1 MPPATYTD
9 NEAVTAPTESAAYK
23 SFYGNDR
30 RFRTAPS
37 THLIDRFMTHFINV
51 GGISIIAAVMGIFIF
66 IFFQI
71 LPLFKGADVHE
82 KRVVQL
88 GAGDYTRIGVDE
100 WGERPFVLRAD
111 GTPLFL
117 TEKGLTEAPI
127 GVPEGTGIS
136 AFRYRPVD
144 QTIVYGTDDGRFF
157 TVKVAYEPEF
167 AKGGARS
174 IKHELVT
181 GAIHPSG
188 VSEPVFDIDMAG
200 TDREMAAAVVL
211 GKAGAHRIRLAA
223 FEREVTLFGAGD
235 LTLVETYDLTSRVSG
250 DPQKVLVASTGEE
263 VLVATS
269 EDHVHFFQRTAGEV
283 HLRQTFDPFGD
294 LADKTIASM
303 HFILGDVSVVFTSR
317 SGVNRVYSLSEITPG
332 QPRQYVR
339 AKEFPALKGGADFYA
354 KSLRNKSFLIG
365 HGDQISLRHATT
377 ETIRWE
383 KRLGTRVKDAV
394 IGGKYNLILLL
405 DENNALHYYELKD
418 PHPEASFKAFFA
430 KLVYEGSPTPRYEW
444 QSTGGTDD
452 FEPKLSLIPLIIGTL
467 KGTVY
472 AMVFALPVA
481 LLAAIYTSQFLKPS
495 YRAVVKPTMEIMAS
509 LPSVVLGFFAALW
522 LAPLIE
528 TKVPSMLLTVFV
540 VPLAALGFGWGW
552 SKLPYNIRRLIPPGT
567 EFIVFTPIF
576 LVLAALSWQAGPLLE
591 QVLFRTKD
599 PVTGAVIADFRLW
612 WPQVTGTPFEQRN
625 SLVVGFV
632 MGFAVIPL
640 IFTIAEDSLS
650 NVPAFLR
657 SGSLALG
664 ASRWQTSLLVI
675 LPTASAGIFSALMIG
690 LGRAIGETMIV
701 VMATGNTPVM
711 DLNMFSGMR
720 TLSANIAVE
729 LPEAPHNSTLYRA
742 LFLGAMA
749 LFLATFIINTLAELL
764 RQRLREKY
772 KTV

>member
-1 MPPATYTD
+1 MSQTASSADEAPATQ
-9 NEAVTAPTESAAYK
+9 AESAAYK
-23 SFYGNDR
+23 AFYHDDR

-37 THLIDRFMTHFINV
+37 THLIDRFMTHFIKV
-51 GGISIIAAVMGIFIF
+51 GGVSIVAAVMGIFIF

-82 KRVVQL
+82 KRTIDL
-88 GAGDYTRIGVDE
+88 GAGDYVRVGVDE
-100 WGERPFVLRAD
+100 WGERPFVLVSD

-117 TEKGLTEAPI
+117 VNGKLEAAALEL
-127 GVPEGTGIS
+127 PEGAAITS
-136 AFRYRPVD
+136 FRYRPVD
-144 QTIVYGTDDGRFF
+144 QTIVYGTSGGQFF
-157 TVKVAYEPEF
+157 TVKVSYEPEF

-174 IKHELVT
+174 IKHELIQ
-181 GAIHPSG
+181 GPLYAAG
-188 VSEPVFDIDMAG
+188 VEAAVSDIDMAG
-200 TDREMAAAVVL
+200 TEREMAAAVVL
-211 GKAGAHRIRLAA
+211 GQPGAHQVRLAT
-223 FEREVTLFGAGD
+223 FEREVTLFGAGE
-235 LTLVETYDLTSRVSG
+235 LALSRTHDLTSRVSG
-250 DPQKVLVASTGEE
+250 DPQKVLVSSTGEE
-263 VLVATS
+263 VLIATS
-269 EDHVHFFQRTAGEV
+269 EDHVHFFQKTAGEV
-283 HLRQTFDPFGD
+283 YLRQTFDPFGD
-294 LADKTIASM
+294 LVDKSIASM
-303 HFILGDVSVVFTSR
+303 HFILGDVSVVFTND
-317 SGVNRVYSLSEITPG
+317 SGINRVYSLSEITPG
-332 QPRQYVR
+332 EPRQYVR
-339 AKEFPALKGGADFYA
+339 AKEFPALKGCADFYA

-365 HGDQISLRHATT
+365 HGDRVSLRHATT
-377 ETIRWE
+377 ETVRWE
-383 KRLGTRVKDAV
+383 KSLGTHIKDGV

-405 DENNALHYYELKD
+405 DENNKLHYYDLKD
-418 PHPEASFKAFFA
+418 PHPEASFKAFFS
-430 KLVYEGSPTPRYEW
+430 KLVYEGSPVPRYEW

-452 FEPKLSLIPLIIGTL
+452 FEPKLSLIPLIVGTL
-467 KGTVY
+467 KGTIY
-472 AMVFALPVA
+472 AMFFALPVA

-528 TKVPSMLLTVFV
+528 TKVPSMLMTVLI

-576 LVLAALSWQAGPLLE
+576 LVLAAVCWQAGPLIE
-591 QVLFRTKD
+591 QLFFRAKD
-599 PVTGAVIADFRLW
+599 PVTGALTADFRLW
-612 WPQVTGTPFEQRN
+612 WPQVSGTPFEQRN

-664 ASRWQTSLLVI
+664 ASRWQTSLWVI

-729 LPEAPHNSTLYRA
+729 LPEAPHHSTLYRA

-749 LFLATFIINTLAELL
+749 LFMATFLINTLAELL